1 MKKRIFTFMVSLVTI
16 AAGAQAQVAINATN
30 FPDANFRNWL
40 LDANNI
46 KGYGADGQLTAL
58 EIADIQEIDVANKGI
73 ADLTGIANF
82 TALEKLY
89 LEKNSLTSLNI
100 TALTQLKVLYLSEN
114 PLTTIDLSKNT
125 ALEHLSVVDNPL
137 TSLDLTK
144 NTVLE
149 QLSLSGNPISSLD
162 LTKNLKLKYLNLR
175 ELLTSLDLPILNQ
188 LETFNLIGCKL
199 PTFDLR
205 KIHSPNCNMWIENCE
220 FNSVV
225 ATGNTMLVGETLQ
238 KFRNCKLGAVDFS
251 GCTGITELS
260 FDDSQ
265 IKSLNVSNCPALRS
279 LGCSRSGLKTL
290 NASGCTAMK
299 WLHCSGNELTFL
311 PNSLD
316 ISGLPALTWFS
327 IHSNNIHIGPMQYI
341 IENLPDRSAEAEHG
355 GLFVIDEN
363 DPNEGNVITKDQ
375 VAAARLKGW
384 FVYHWLEGSVY
395 TDYEG
400 VDTGISTIEN
410 EQTIDHYY
418 TLDGHKMND
427 MPAQKG
433 IYVVNGKKVVIK

>member
-30 FPDANFRNWL
+30 FPDNNFRNWL

-46 KGYGADGQLTAL
+46 KGYGADGQLTAT
-58 EIADIQEIDVANKGI
+58 EIADIQEMDLYQKGI
-73 ADLTGIANF
+73 ANLTGIANF

-100 TALTQLKVLYLSEN
+100 TALTQLKVLYLNEN
-114 PLTTIDLSKNT
+114 PLTTIDLS
-125 ALEHLSVVDNPL
+125 
-137 TSLDLTK
+137 K

-225 ATGNTMLVGETLQ
+225 ATDNTMLVGEALQ

-251 GCTGITELS
+251 GCTGIIELAFS
-260 FDDSQ
+260 GNQ
-265 IKSLNVSNCPALRS
+265 LTSLNASNCPALIS
-279 LGCSRSGLKTL
+279 LDCSNSGLKSL
-290 NASGCTAMK
+290 NLSGSTALE

-311 PNSLD
+311 PSSLD
-316 ISGLPALTWFS
+316 ISGLPALKWFS

-341 IENLPDRSAEAEHG
+341 IENLPDRSAEAETG
-355 GLFVIDEN
+355 ALFVINEN

-384 FVYHWLEGSVY
+384 VVCRWLEDSIY

-418 TLDGHKMND
+418 TLDGRKMNG

-433 IYVVNGKKVVIK
+433 IYVVNGNKVVIK

>member
-1 MKKRIFTFMVSLVTI
+1 MKKRIFTFMMSLVAI
-16 AAGAQAQVAINATN
+16 AAGVQAQVAINATN
-30 FPDANFRNWL
+30 FPDNNFRNWL
-40 LDANNI
+40 LDASNI
-46 KGYGADGQLTAL
+46 KGYGADGQLTAA
-58 EIADIQEIDVANKGI
+58 EIADIQEMDLYQKGI

-82 TALEKLY
+82 TALEDLY

-100 TALTQLKVLYLSEN
+100 TALTHLKKLYLQEN
-114 PLTTIDLSKNT
+114 PLTT
-125 ALEHLSVVDNPL
+125 
-137 TSLDLTK
+137 LDLTK

-149 QLSLSGNPISSLD
+149 QLSLSGNPITSLD

-225 ATGNTMLVGETLQ
+225 ATGNTMLVGEALQ

-251 GCTGITELS
+251 GCTGIIELDFS
-260 FDDSQ
+260 GNQ
-265 IKSLNVSNCPALRS
+265 LTSLNVSNCSALKS
-279 LGCSRSGLKTL
+279 LSCSKCGIKTL
-290 NASGCTAMK
+290 NASGCTAME
-299 WLHCSGNELTFL
+299 WLYCSDNQLTFL

-316 ISGLPALTWFS
+316 ISGLTAMRWFDIS
-327 IHSNNIHIGPMQYI
+327 SNNIDMGPMQYI
-341 IENLPDRSAEAEHG
+341 IENLPDRSAEAVAG
-355 GLFVIDEN
+355 ALFVLDEK
-363 DPNEGNVITKDQ
+363 DPNDGNVITQDQ

-384 FVYHWLEGSVY
+384 VVCRWLEDSNY

-400 VDTGISTIEN
+400 VDAGISTIEN
-410 EQTIDHYY
+410 EQSIDHYY
-418 TLDGHKMND
+418 TLDGRKMNG
-427 MPAQKG
+427 MPAQNG